1 MEERGEA
8 MKRRFRPRRLIRSGA
23 RQPRGFRGGFSLIEL
38 LIGMTLMAVGLLAIA
53 TMFST
58 GYTDVTAGG
67 KTTMG
72 VEAAR
77 QLLEEIRTLPYDRLG
92 DLNGFS
98 TANAG
103 SLPAV
108 LPLGDPNY
116 TTRLISRD
124 IARRWRF
131 AVAGDG
137 TGWGFTAAE
146 KSAWPTLAASGVTFG
161 GTGQVF
167 VNQNGSLTQITVT
180 VTVPGR
186 TTGVRLDTVISRL

>member
-1 MEERGEA
+1 
-8 MKRRFRPRRLIRSGA
+8 
-23 RQPRGFRGGFSLIEL
+23 
-38 LIGMTLMAVGLLAIA
+38 MTLMAVGLLAIA

-98 TANAG
+98 TANSG

-116 TTRLISRD
+116 NARLMAID

-137 TGWGFTAAE
+137 AGWGFTNPE
-146 KSAWPTLAASGVTFG
+146 KNTWPTLAASGVPFG
-161 GTGQVF
+161 GIGQVF

-180 VTVPGR
+180 VSVPGR
-186 TTGVRLDTVISRL
+186 ATGVRLDTVISRL